1 MDAFF
6 AEYLVRLEALHNT
19 IKMALEGLP
28 PAALDWQPDPQ
39 MNSIAVLVV
48 HVAGA
53 ERYWIG
59 DVAAQEP
66 SGRNRAA
73 EFETEGLGSEALIE
87 RLDNSLAYAR
97 TALAGMSSD
106 ELGERRSSSRHDRS
120 YTVAWSLLHA
130 LEHTA
135 VHTGHIEVTRQFWGA
150 QAK

>member
-1 MDAFF
+1 MDIFF
-6 AEYLVRLEALHNT
+6 VEYLNRLQTLHDNIKEAL
-19 IKMALEGLP
+19 AGLP
-28 PAALDWQPDPQ
+28 AEALDWRPGPE

-73 EFETEGLGSEALIE
+73 EFETRGVPATALSE
-87 RLDNSLAYAR
+87 RLDESLACAR
-97 TALAGMSSD
+97 TALTRLSPEDLAQA
-106 ELGERRSSSRHDRS
+106 RSSARHEQTF
-120 YTVAWSLLHA
+120 TVAWSLLHA

-135 VHTGHIEVTRQFWGA
+135 IHAGHIGLTRQLWEER
-150 QAK
+150 